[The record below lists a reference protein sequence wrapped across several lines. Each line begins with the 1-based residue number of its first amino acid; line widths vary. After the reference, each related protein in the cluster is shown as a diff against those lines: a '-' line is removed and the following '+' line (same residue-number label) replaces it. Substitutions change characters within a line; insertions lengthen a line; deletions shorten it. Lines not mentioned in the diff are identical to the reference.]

1 MPVLSAR
8 GLAKAYGAR
17 TLFEG
22 LSLTI
27 ARGQRVGLLGDNG
40 AGKSTLLRV
49 LAGLEPADAGVV
61 ERRRDA
67 RVMVLSQEPVLD
79 DTLTARA
86 TIELGLAAWSTAK
99 RRHDEVSA
107 RLGAGEHDDAL
118 LTEQATLG
126 EAIERLGGWA
136 MDHVLEHIAAKVGVR
151 DLDRAVGTMSG
162 GERRR
167 VALAQLLVARP
178 DLAILDEPTN
188 HLDVETITWLEEHL
202 AGDFPG
208 AVLMVTHDRYVL
220 DAICDRVVELE
231 FGTLREFEG
240 GYFDYVEQ
248 KAELVAHLERT
259 ERNRLNLLR
268 REQAWLARQPKART
282 TKQKAR
288 IQRAQTLAATD
299 APKIAERVSFVDAGV
314 TSERLGKTIV
324 ELEGAGVDL
333 GGRTLIDGLT
343 FRLVAGDRVGIVG
356 RNGAGKTTLLRTIL
370 GDLAPTRG
378 RVVVGQNT
386 KIAVVDQARANLRE
400 DWSVFDN
407 VAGFE
412 GAERTGGGNVVLGE
426 RTMRLAAWL
435 EQFLFDGHAQRRKVA
450 SLSGGERAR
459 VGLAK
464 MLKDGANLLVL
475 DEPTN
480 DLDVA
485 TLSALEEL
493 LEGWPGCAL
502 VVSHDRAFLDNIAT
516 GLLVFEGEGKVTPY
530 AGAWTTYLRLRAERE
545 AQLAEQAA
553 ARAVVKNANSGGGSG
568 KASQPPGAPAA
579 EGSGKKP
586 LSYQE
591 RKELDGLLDRV
602 GEAEA
607 RVEALGAE
615 LADPSLYATR
625 AAEAPAIEARHRAAQ
640 AELEALFARWEE
652 LESRRD
658 AKK

>member
-1 MPVLSAR
+1 
-8 GLAKAYGAR
+8 
-17 TLFEG
+17 
-22 LSLTI
+22 
-27 ARGQRVGLLGDNG
+27 
-40 AGKSTLLRV
+40 
-49 LAGLEPADAGVV
+49 
-61 ERRRDA
+61 
-67 RVMVLSQEPVLD
+67 
-79 DTLTARA
+79 
-86 TIELGLAAWSTAK
+86 
-99 RRHDEVSA
+99 
-107 RLGAGEHDDAL
+107 
-118 LTEQATLG
+118 
-126 EAIERLGGWA
+126 
-136 MDHVLEHIAAKVGVR
+136 
-151 DLDRAVGTMSG
+151 
-162 GERRR
+162 
-167 VALAQLLVARP
+167 
-178 DLAILDEPTN
+178 
-188 HLDVETITWLEEHL
+188 
-202 AGDFPG
+202 
-208 AVLMVTHDRYVL
+208 
-220 DAICDRVVELE
+220 
-231 FGTLREFEG
+231 
-240 GYFDYVEQ
+240 
-248 KAELVAHLERT
+248 
-259 ERNRLNLLR
+259 
-268 REQAWLARQPKART
+268 
-282 TKQKAR
+282 
-288 IQRAQTLAATD
+288 
-299 APKIAERVSFVDAGV
+299 
-314 TSERLGKTIV
+314 
-324 ELEGAGVDL
+324 
-333 GGRTLIDGLT
+333 
-343 FRLVAGDRVGIVG
+343 
-356 RNGAGKTTLLRTIL
+356 
-370 GDLAPTRG
+370 
-378 RVVVGQNT
+378 
-386 KIAVVDQARANLRE
+386 
-400 DWSVFDN
+400 VFDN